1 MLIDNNLFEDL
12 TIKAKESPRLR
23 YSYDLRNSDE
33 DNSQRMLIALE
44 PGTVLEIHK
53 HPTSSTTIVV
63 LRGSIKHNIYD
74 DAGMLKE
81 SIILRADAKE
91 LPIYEIPR
99 NIWHNLECLETGTVI
114 FESKYV
120 KYIPE
125 TDAEFFITK

>member
-1 MLIDNNLFEDL
+1 MLN
-12 TIKAKESPRLR
+12 
-23 YSYDLRNSDE
+23 
-33 DNSQRMLIALE
+33 ALE
-44 PGTVLEIHK
+44 PGTVLEIHR

-81 SIILRADAKE
+81 KSIILKADAKE
-91 LPIYEIPR
+91 LPIYEISR

-125 TDAEFFITK
+125 TDAEFFL